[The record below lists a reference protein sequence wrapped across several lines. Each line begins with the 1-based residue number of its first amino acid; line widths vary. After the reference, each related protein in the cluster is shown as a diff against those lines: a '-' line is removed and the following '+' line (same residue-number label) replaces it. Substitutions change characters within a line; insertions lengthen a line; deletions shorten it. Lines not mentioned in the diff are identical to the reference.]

1 MNCAVL
7 SHSVM
12 ADSATPWTAV
22 HQAVCPWNSP
32 DKNTIVGCHFL
43 LQGIFLTQGSNPCLL
58 CLLHCR
64 QILYHLSH
72 QGRLNK
78 QYLPPKIFPNL
89 ICKCELDTPF
99 PMRREAEM
107 LGAFCSSWLPFTEQ
121 AEMEHCV
128 RCLTDIISLPP
139 HYNFIVLSL

>member
-43 LQGIFLTQGSNPCLL
+43 LQGIFLTQGANPS
-58 CLLHCR
+58 LLHW
-64 QILYHLSH
+64 Q
-72 QGRLNK
+72 
-78 QYLPPKIFPNL
+78 
-89 ICKCELDTPF
+89 
-99 PMRREAEM
+99 MA
-107 LGAFCSSWLPFTEQ
+107 
-121 AEMEHCV
+121 
-128 RCLTDIISLPP
+128 SLPL
-139 HYNFIVLSL
+139 VLPGKPKSIHKEEKKN

>member
-58 CLLHCR
+58 CLLH
-64 QILYHLSH
+64 
-72 QGRLNK
+72 
-78 QYLPPKIFPNL
+78 
-89 ICKCELDTPF
+89 
-99 PMRREAEM
+99 
-107 LGAFCSSWLPFTEQ
+107 WQ
-121 AEMEHCV
+121 A
-128 RCLTDIISLPP
+128 DSLPQSHLGSP
-139 HYNFIVLSL
+139 IQMNYRNSNDKPCVHKRQTAYSAWGDQANVY